1 MTKIQFITSA
11 LGASLLTGAAC
22 AGVDGFLGYSG
33 EISSYQDFTV
43 IDMYAE
49 FSSDDYVVLNVFN
62 ATITLSDGSGFNHND
77 LADPQG
83 GSWKPSFSFDIPGAY
98 DSMADS
104 YVTIGYGVG
113 ADAALNQTALDPGFG
128 EGNGGLI
135 PEGTAGW
142 FNLTPDNPQFAV
154 DGRVKIGHFVFEM
167 ELTGSQVFSFGGEIG
182 FNSGPGTDIGFGNDL
197 FVTPAPGALALI
209 GIGGLAARRRRS

>member
-83 GSWKPSFSFDIPGAY
+83 GSWKPSFSFEYVLVIIPARIFLQ
-98 DSMADS
+98 SPKS
-104 YVTIGYGVG
+104 KYVTKTTNSLPLLLYC
-113 ADAALNQTALDPGFG
+113 L
-128 EGNGGLI
+128 LI
-135 PEGTAGW
+135 PFFTIPKNTFHAI
-142 FNLTPDNPQFAV
+142 LV
-154 DGRVKIGHFVFEM
+154 
-167 ELTGSQVFSFGGEIG
+167 L
-182 FNSGPGTDIGFGNDL
+182 DI
-197 FVTPAPGALALI
+197 
-209 GIGGLAARRRRS
+209 